1 MERPELRA
9 ADADRRRVVADLQ
22 QHYVDGRLSSD
33 ELDERVTRAM
43 AARTFGELDALLR
56 DLPPAPTRPEPEP
69 PAVGEGPPEPR
80 SRDGFRRHLTS
91 YLLVMALLVAIWLLT
106 DPGGYFW
113 PIWPMLG
120 WGFGLAWHA
129 LGRPGGDAR
138 PRSKDRSSCDHGGLR
153 LISTS
158 RRLSRA
164 SALPT
169 AQGAAAARG
178 AGAGRG
184 RRGGRRR
191 RS

>member
-9 ADADRRRVVADLQ
+9 ADVDRRRVVADLQ

-56 DLPPAPTRPEPEP
+56 DLPPAPTPPEPEP
-69 PAVGEGPPEPR
+69 PVVDERSAEPTAR
-80 SRDGFRRHLTS
+80 TGFRRHLTS

-129 LGRPGGDAR
+129 IARPGGGAR
-138 PRSKDRSSCDHGGLR
+138 PRS
-153 LISTS
+153 
-158 RRLSRA
+158 
-164 SALPT
+164 
-169 AQGAAAARG
+169 
-178 AGAGRG
+178 G
-184 RRGGRRR
+184 RRP
-191 RS
+191 S